1 MLLCFLLEITNV
13 LVLFSA
19 GTVQF
24 VLESY
29 ISMTVLITVNNVYFS
44 NVIAC
49 NDYSDLKNV
58 LTAANQPEIVWRN
71 KDHSFTERPA
81 M

>member
-1 MLLCFLLEITNV
+1 MLLCYMLELTNV
-13 LVLFSA
+13 MVLFSA

-29 ISMTVLITVNNVYFS
+29 ISMTVLITVNNVYYS
-44 NVIAC
+44 NVIAA

-58 LTAANQPEIVWRN
+58 LNAAN
-71 KDHSFTERPA
+71 
-81 M
+81 